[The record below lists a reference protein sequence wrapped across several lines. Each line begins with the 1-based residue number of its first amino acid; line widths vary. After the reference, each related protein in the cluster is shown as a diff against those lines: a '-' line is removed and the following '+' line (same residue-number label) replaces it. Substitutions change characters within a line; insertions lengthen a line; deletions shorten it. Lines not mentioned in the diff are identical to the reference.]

1 MMYGEDY
8 QSSLSRS
15 SGSQLVYGNKLAIED
30 HDLQDAHEHR
40 LPSPVPGESVSLSST
55 LPRIASQADG
65 TSTLQSLPRIASQ
78 ADGTSTLQSLH
89 VAQVVPTP
97 RPSTVSPTR
106 GTSSGID
113 NIESGSSSGDESQTD
128 SDIINSINSTDLG
141 DNDHLGSRSRNYHSF
156 RLNTPEQR
164 QRQASVTPNSYATFR
179 LQQSKC

>member
-1 MMYGEDY
+1 MSGEDY

-15 SGSQLVYGNKLAIED
+15 SGSQSVYGNRIAIED
-30 HDLQDAHEHR
+30 HDLQDTHEHS
-40 LPSPVPGESVSLSST
+40 LPSLLPGESVSLSST

-65 TSTLQSLPRIASQ
+65 TSTLQSLR
-78 ADGTSTLQSLH
+78 
-89 VAQVVPTP
+89 VARVVPTP

-141 DNDHLGSRSRNYHSF
+141 DNGHLGSRLRNYHSF